1 MERYNIKI
9 PSCSRPESSG
19 KHVSPF
25 LQKKQ
30 KTSKVKVI
38 SRIRRAGQH
47 LSPDASHVS
56 QHDKDDAET
65 AASLSAGS
73 ASDRKAA
80 RGIRPGGRASP
91 RPGADRVAGR
101 SGQRLIRL
109 GASAGLAV
117 HVDVCS
123 AAQPH
128 PARRLFLYRCWPG
141 QLCTFSVIIIIIIII
156 RAHRTITHTSSPLP
170 FSLFSLSLSLS
181 ALWVKT

>member
-1 MERYNIKI
+1 M
-9 PSCSRPESSG
+9 
-19 KHVSPF
+19 
-25 LQKKQ
+25 
-30 KTSKVKVI
+30 SKVKVI

-47 LSPDASHVS
+47 LSPAASHVS

-80 RGIRPGGRASP
+80 RRIRPGGRASP
-91 RPGADRVAGR
+91 RPGADHVAAR
-101 SGQRLIRL
+101 SGQRLIRI
-109 GASAGLAV
+109 GASAGLPV

-123 AAQPH
+123 AAH

-141 QLCTFSVIIIIIIII
+141 QLCTFSVIIIIIIVVVV
-156 RAHRTITHTSSPLP
+156 RAHRTITHTTSSSLPL
-170 FSLFSLSLSLS
+170 SLSLSLS